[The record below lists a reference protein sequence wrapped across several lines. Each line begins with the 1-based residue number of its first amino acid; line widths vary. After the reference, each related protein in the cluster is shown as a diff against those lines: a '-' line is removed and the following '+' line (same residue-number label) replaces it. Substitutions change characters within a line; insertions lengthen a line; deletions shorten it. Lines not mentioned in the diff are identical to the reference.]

1 MFNRLLNPLNW
12 LYGGITDIR
21 NALYDR
27 RIISVLRP
35 SIYTIS
41 VGNITVGGTGK
52 TPHVD
57 YLVRLLKPSGPL
69 ATLSRGY
76 GRRTKGFRLA
86 TDADTADTIGD
97 EPLLLYRKH
106 GKNQRAD
113 QARVLIS
120 VGEKRAEAIPEL
132 LKIRPDLQMII
143 LDDAFQHRPVQ
154 AHLNLMLTDFNRL
167 FYDDQPFPGGR
178 LRERR
183 HGARR
188 ADAILVTKCPNGL
201 SRAEQQAIQNRIRVY
216 GRVDVPVFFTGFRDG
231 NPINFATPSIRKSL
245 KSVVLV
251 SGIARPETLETY
263 VKSHFSLV
271 RHWRFADHYR
281 YTAADLKRILDE
293 LPAGET
299 VLTTEKDFVKLAP
312 LLAETRTDAS
322 RFAYLPIDV
331 QFLED
336 EEQFR
341 EIIQKSQ
348 PQRV

>member
-1 MFNRLLNPLNW
+1 VFNRLLNPLNW
-12 LYGGITDIR
+12 LYGGITDLR

-27 RIISVLRP
+27 YIVSVLRP
-35 SIYTIS
+35 PIYTIG

-57 YLVRLLKPSGPL
+57 FLVHLLKPFGPL

-86 TDADTADTIGD
+86 TDVDTADTIGD

-106 GKNQRAD
+106 GQNHRAD

-132 LKIRPDLQMII
+132 LKINPDLQVII

-154 AHLNLMLTDFNRL
+154 AHLNLMLTDYNRP

-188 ADAILVTKCPNGL
+188 ADAVLVTKCPAGL
-201 SRAEQQAIQNRIRVY
+201 SLTEQRVIQNRIRVY
-216 GRVDVPVFFTGFRDG
+216 GRADVPVFFTGFRYGD
-231 NPINFATPSIRKSL
+231 PINFASSSIRTSL

-251 SGIARPETLETY
+251 SGIARPESLEQY

-281 YTAADLKRILDE
+281 YAPADLKRILDE
-293 LPAGET
+293 LPADAT

-312 LLAETRTDAS
+312 LLAETGADAS
-322 RFAYLPIDV
+322 RFAYLPIEV
-331 QFLED
+331 QFLKE

-341 EIIQKSQ
+341 EIIQKNQ

>member
-12 LYGGITDIR
+12 LYGGITDVR
-21 NALYDR
+21 NTLYDR

-35 SIYTIS
+35 PIYTIS

-57 YLVRLLKPSGPL
+57 YLVRLLKPFGPL

-76 GRRTKGFRLA
+76 GRQTRGFRLA

-106 GKNQRAD
+106 GHSQRVG
-113 QARVLIS
+113 QTPVLIS

-132 LKIRPDLQMII
+132 LKIEPDLQVII

-154 AHLNLMLTDFNRL
+154 AHLNLLLTDYNRP

-188 ADAILVTKCPNGL
+188 ADAVLVTKCPDGL
-201 SRAEQQAIQNRIRVY
+201 SRTGQQAIQDRIRAY
-216 GRVDVPVFFTGFRDG
+216 GRADVPVFFTGFRYGD
-231 NPINFATPSIRKSL
+231 PINFVDPSIRTVL

-251 SGIARPETLETY
+251 SGIARAESLETY
-263 VKSHFSLV
+263 VNSHFSLV

-281 YTAADLKRILDE
+281 YTAADLKRILAE
-293 LPAGET
+293 LPVDTT

-312 LLAETRTDAS
+312 LLAETGDNAS

-331 QFLED
+331 QFLEN
-336 EEQFR
+336 ETLFR
-341 EIIQKSQ
+341 ELIQKKQ